1 MDFYQ
6 VYSNGD
12 PGVQNGP
19 AAGGL
24 GLKNEIYLKI
34 FFSRT
39 AWLRCLKFGM

>member
-1 MDFYQ
+1 M
-6 VYSNGD
+6 VALG
-12 PGVQNGP
+12 PNGP

-24 GLKNEIYLKI
+24 GFKKEIYLKF